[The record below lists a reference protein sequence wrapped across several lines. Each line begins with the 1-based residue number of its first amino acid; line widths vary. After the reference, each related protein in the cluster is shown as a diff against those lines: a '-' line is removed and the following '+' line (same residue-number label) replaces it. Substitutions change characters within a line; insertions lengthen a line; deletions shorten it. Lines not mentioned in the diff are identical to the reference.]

1 MDKSS
6 EQHKY
11 KNSFLNWI
19 EFRLPIVSYIEK
31 EYKDYPMPKNCNYF
45 WSFGALATIL
55 LVVLIVSGIFL
66 AMHYTPHTDMAF
78 DSVERIMRDVNYG
91 WLLRY
96 MHSNGSAFFFIV
108 V

>member
-1 MDKSS
+1 MEKSP

-45 WSFGALATIL
+45 WSFEIGRAH
-55 LVVLIVSGIFL
+55 V
-66 AMHYTPHTDMAF
+66 
-78 DSVERIMRDVNYG
+78 
-91 WLLRY
+91 
-96 MHSNGSAFFFIV
+96 
-108 V
+108 